1 MLAELTAGSRRVALV
16 GLAKNT
22 GKTVALTTLIGEL
35 HAAGERVG
43 VSSIGRDGEE
53 HDVIDFRIAKPRV
66 ALREGDLV
74 ATTDALLAA
83 SALPYELIEE
93 TDVRTPLGRVRVA
106 RLLGAG
112 EIEVAGPSAGEQLR
126 AVCESMLA
134 SGAARTLIDGA
145 IDRRAPASPRVADGL
160 VLATGAVLGATIE
173 EVVLATR
180 RAVEL
185 VRLPVLA
192 PQEAASLEAFARP
205 GAGGA
210 LVLDDGTVSELPA
223 RYALTAGRPELDAL
237 LDANPAARRI
247 VLAGAVTEAF
257 LGDLAAA
264 LRGRRRELA
273 LTALDP
279 THIFLA
285 AREPGW
291 LRRQGLELS
300 TLAGIQL
307 LALTVN
313 PVAPMAHRFASRDL
327 RAAISEA
334 VPGVP
339 VLDVLHPEYRGGAA
353 V

>member
-1 MLAELTAGSRRVALV
+1 MLAELTARSRRVALV

-22 GKTVALTTLIGEL
+22 GKTVALTSLIGEL
-35 HAAGERVG
+35 HSAGERVG
-43 VSSIGRDGEE
+43 VTSIGRDGEE

-66 ALREGDLV
+66 ALLAGDLI

-83 SALPYELIEE
+83 SELPYELIEE

-106 RLLGAG
+106 RLQAG
-112 EIEVAGPSAGEQLR
+112 GELEVAGPSSGEQLR
-126 AVCESMLA
+126 EVCESMLA
-134 SGAARTLIDGA
+134 HGAARTLIDGA

-160 VLATGAVLGATIE
+160 VLATGAVLGATLE

-192 PQEAASLEAFARP
+192 AAEAATLGRFARP

-210 LVLDDGTVSELPA
+210 IVADDGKVSELPA
-223 RYALTAGRPELDAL
+223 RYALTAGRAELELL
-237 LDANPAARRI
+237 LDANPDARRI

-257 LGDLAAA
+257 LTDLAAA
-264 LRGRRRELA
+264 LRARRRELA
-273 LTALDP
+273 LTASDP

-300 TLAGIQL
+300 TLAGIEL

-313 PVAPMAHRFASRDL
+313 PVAPLAHRFASREL
-327 RAAISEA
+327 REAIAEA

-339 VLDVLHPEYRGGAA
+339 VLDVLHPEYRGAA
-353 V
+353 AA